1 MKPYCINKEILAKM
15 NYYVALNACT
25 VGLSG
30 LYNGKA
36 GMSLALF
43 EASRVLADE
52 YLEEQASQLLQEALL
67 VRTQDIGFEN
77 GLSGIGYAVLYLL
90 ENGFIEA
97 EFEDVFGKQALTI
110 CQQAGKQQ
118 GQCEEIG
125 KRSLYSVIYFL
136 HHYSKWTNK
145 LEIRELED
153 KLFRRMLEELLQQAS
168 RTNASA
174 EEKTHWLI
182 LFKQYLSLS
191 LYCHKLSLQPDEWMS
206 LYAYAHAC
214 ESQEHMYHIGYDI
227 RKVAEQAFIDDLQA
241 QARSHLEISVSKF
254 EWQKSTLATQ
264 VDFLFRP
271 LHEQPY
277 WLKAEEMQMCF
288 SNADAEYWEDYLTT
302 HIPASTFYAG
312 YQYGVSRLI
321 LWAVN
326 DATGRK
332 RNDVLRPL

>member
-15 NYYVALNACT
+15 SYYVALNACT

-36 GMSLALF
+36 GMSLTLF

-67 VRTQDIGFEN
+67 VRTQDISFEN
-77 GLSGIGYAVLYLL
+77 GLSGIGYTVLYLL
-90 ENGFIEA
+90 ENGFIET

-110 CQQAGKQQ
+110 CQQIGRQQ
-118 GQCEEIG
+118 KQCEETG
-125 KRSLYSVIYFL
+125 KRSLYPAIYFL

-145 LEIRELED
+145 PEIRELED
-153 KLFRRMLEELLQQAS
+153 KLFRRMSEELLQQAS

-174 EEKTHWLI
+174 EEMAHWLV

-191 LYCHKLSLQPDEWMS
+191 LYCRKLSLQPGEWMS

-214 ESQEHMYHIGYDI
+214 ESQEHMYYIDYAI
-227 RKVAEQAFIDDLQA
+227 RKVAEQAFIDDLQV

-254 EWQKSTLATQ
+254 EWQNSTLAAQ

-271 LHEQPY
+271 LHDCLIGKKQ
-277 WLKAEEMQMCF
+277 KKCRCVSAMQMQ
-288 SNADAEYWEDYLTT
+288 N
-302 HIPASTFYAG
+302 IG
-312 YQYGVSRLI
+312 KI
-321 LWAVN
+321 I
-326 DATGRK
+326 
-332 RNDVLRPL
+332 